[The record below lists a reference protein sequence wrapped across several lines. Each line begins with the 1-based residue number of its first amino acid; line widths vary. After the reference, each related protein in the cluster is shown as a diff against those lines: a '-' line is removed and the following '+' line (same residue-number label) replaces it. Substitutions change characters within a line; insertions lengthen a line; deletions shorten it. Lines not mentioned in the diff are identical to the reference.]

1 MFTGLVEDLG
11 TIVRADRRS
20 DALVLTVRPTGFA
33 ASTLGLGDSVAH
45 DGVCL
50 TVTAIHADGYQTL
63 AGAETLAKTT
73 MGERRVGDKLHL
85 ERALALGARLG
96 GHLVAE
102 HVDGVGELVAR
113 IDGGANVVLTYRPPR
128 ALLRYVIVKGS
139 IAIDGVSLTVN
150 AVDDDAGTFAV
161 AIIPHT
167 VGATHLGLRR
177 PGARVNLEV
186 DLIGKYV
193 ERLVAPY
200 STRPGPSVD
209 AATSH
214 QEKP

>member
-1 MFTGLVEDLG
+1 MTPVFTGLIEDLG
-11 TIVRADRRS
+11 ALVRADRRS
-20 DALVLTVRPTGFA
+20 DALVMTVRPA
-33 ASTLGLGDSVAH
+33 AIAVAGLGLGESIAH

-50 TVTAIHADGYQTL
+50 TVTATHGDSYEVL

-73 MGERRVGDKLHL
+73 LGERRVGDKLHL
-85 ERALALGARLG
+85 ERALALGDRLG
-96 GHLVAE
+96 GHLVAG
-102 HVDGVGELVAR
+102 HVDGVGELVSR
-113 IDGGANVVLTYRPPR
+113 VDRGANLVLTYRPP
-128 ALLRYVIVKGS
+128 APLLRYVIVKGS

-150 AVDDDAGTFAV
+150 AVDEATFAV

-167 VGATHLGLRR
+167 VGATHLGQRR

-200 STRPGPSVD
+200 
-209 AATSH
+209 

>member
-1 MFTGLVEDLG
+1 MFTGLIEDLG
-11 TIVRADRRS
+11 TITRADRRS
-20 DALVLTVRPTGFA
+20 DALVLTVRPA
-33 ASTLGLGDSVAH
+33 AIPLGELGLGDSVAH

-50 TVTAIHADGYQTL
+50 TVTERGADTYQVL

-73 MGERRVGDKLHL
+73 LGERRVGDRVHL

-96 GHLVAE
+96 GHLVAG

-113 IDGGANVVLTYRPPR
+113 VDRGANVILTYRPPR
-128 ALLRYVIVKGS
+128 DLLRYVIVKGS

-150 AVDDDAGTFAV
+150 AVDDTTFAV

-167 VGATHLGLRR
+167 VSATHLGARR

-193 ERLVAPY
+193 EKLVAPY
-200 STRPGPSVD
+200 
-209 AATSH
+209 
-214 QEKP
+214 QESR

>member
-1 MFTGLVEDLG
+1 MTPVFTGLIEDLG

-20 DALVLTVRPTGFA
+20 DALVLTVRPA
-33 ASTLGLGDSVAH
+33 AIAVTALGLGESIAH

-50 TVTAIHADGYQTL
+50 TVTATHGDSYEVL

-73 MGERRVGDKLHL
+73 LGERRVGDRVHL

-96 GHLVAE
+96 GHLVAG
-102 HVDGVGELVAR
+102 HVDGVGELVSR
-113 IDGGANVVLTYRPPR
+113 VDRGANLPP
-128 ALLRYVIVKGS
+128 APLLRYVIVKGS

-150 AVDDDAGTFAV
+150 AVDETSFAV

-167 VGATHLGLRR
+167 VGATHLGQRR

-200 STRPGPSVD
+200 
-209 AATSH
+209 

>member
-1 MFTGLVEDLG
+1 MTPVFTGLIEDLG

-20 DALVLTVRPTGFA
+20 DALVMTVRPA
-33 ASTLGLGDSVAH
+33 AIAVAGLGLGESIAH

-50 TVTAIHADGYQTL
+50 TVTATHGDSYEVL

-73 MGERRVGDKLHL
+73 LGERRVGDKLHL

-96 GHLVAE
+96 GHLVAG
-102 HVDGVGELVAR
+102 HVDGVGELVSR
-113 IDGGANVVLTYRPPR
+113 VDRGANLVLTYRPP
-128 ALLRYVIVKGS
+128 APLLRYVIVKGS

-150 AVDDDAGTFAV
+150 AVDEATFAV

-167 VGATHLGLRR
+167 VGATHLGQRR

-200 STRPGPSVD
+200 
-209 AATSH
+209 

>member
-1 MFTGLVEDLG
+1 MTPVFTGLIEDLG

-20 DALVLTVRPTGFA
+20 DALVLTVRPTA
-33 ASTLGLGDSVAH
+33 IAVTALGLGESIAH

-50 TVTAIHADGYQTL
+50 TVTATHGDSYEVL

-73 MGERRVGDKLHL
+73 LGERRVGDRLHL

-96 GHLVAE
+96 GHLVAG
-102 HVDGVGELVAR
+102 HVDGVGELVSR
-113 IDGGANVVLTYRPPR
+113 VDRGANLVLTYRPP
-128 ALLRYVIVKGS
+128 APLLRYVIVKGS

-150 AVDDDAGTFAV
+150 AVDETSFAV

-167 VGATHLGLRR
+167 VGATHLGQRR

-200 STRPGPSVD
+200 
-209 AATSH
+209 

>member
-1 MFTGLVEDLG
+1 MFTGLIEDLG
-11 TIVRADRRS
+11 TVARADRRS
-20 DALVLTVRPTGFA
+20 DALVLTVRPA
-33 ASTLGLGDSVAH
+33 ALPVAELGLGDSVAH

-50 TVTAIHADGYQTL
+50 TVTAVGADTYQVL

-73 MGERRVGDKLHL
+73 LGERRVGDRLHL

-96 GHLVAE
+96 GHLVAG

-113 IDGGANVVLTYRPPR
+113 EDRGANVVLRFRPPGE
-128 ALLRYVIVKGS
+128 LLRYVISKGS

-150 AVDDDAGTFAV
+150 TVDDDSFAV

-167 VGATHLGLRR
+167 VTATHLAQRR

-193 ERLVAPY
+193 ERLVAPLPG
-200 STRPGPSVD
+200 RPRRWP
-209 AATSH
+209 
-214 QEKP
+214 

>member
-1 MFTGLVEDLG
+1 MTPVFTGLIEDLG

-20 DALVLTVRPTGFA
+20 DALVLTVRPA
-33 ASTLGLGDSVAH
+33 AIPVSELGLGESIAH

-50 TVTAIHADGYQTL
+50 TVTARHGDSYEVL
-63 AGAETLAKTT
+63 AGAETLARTT
-73 MGERRVGDKLHL
+73 LGERRVGDRLHL

-96 GHLVAE
+96 GHLVAG
-102 HVDGVGELVAR
+102 HVDGVGELVSR
-113 IDGGANVVLTYRPPR
+113 VDRGANLVLTYRPP
-128 ALLRYVIVKGS
+128 AGLLRYVIVKGS

-150 AVDDDAGTFAV
+150 AVDEATFAV

-167 VGATHLGLRR
+167 VGATHLGQRR

-193 ERLVAPY
+193 ERLVVPY
-200 STRPGPSVD
+200 
-209 AATSH
+209 

>member
-1 MFTGLVEDLG
+1 MTPVFTGLIEDLG

-20 DALVLTVRPTGFA
+20 DALVMTVRPA
-33 ASTLGLGDSVAH
+33 AIAVAGLGLGESIAH

-50 TVTAIHADGYQTL
+50 TVTATHGDSYEVL

-73 MGERRVGDKLHL
+73 LGERRVGDKLHL
-85 ERALALGARLG
+85 ERALALGDRLG
-96 GHLVAE
+96 GHLVAG
-102 HVDGVGELVAR
+102 HVDGVGELVSR
-113 IDGGANVVLTYRPPR
+113 VDRGANLVLTYRPP
-128 ALLRYVIVKGS
+128 APLLRYVIVKGS

-150 AVDDDAGTFAV
+150 AVDEATFAV

-167 VGATHLGLRR
+167 VGATHLGQRR

-200 STRPGPSVD
+200 
-209 AATSH
+209 